1 MLSRLTGIEQAEIY
15 KFMVT
20 AQKNGV
26 NETGAIIIGERNG
39 LTAVE
44 SVYLFNAMPT
54 LIREQNIDIANTLE
68 VQLLS
73 ELIDGDL
80 TVFEFE
86 TRSNST
92 IPITGA
98 RIGLDAVQIIAL
110 NEAVVYTD

>member
-1 MLSRLTGIEQAEIY
+1 
-15 KFMVT
+15 
-20 AQKNGV
+20 
-26 NETGAIIIGERNG
+26 
-39 LTAVE
+39 
-44 SVYLFNAMPT
+44 
-54 LIREQNIDIANTLE
+54 